1 MGAKKAPSI
10 KAVQKALSV
19 QSNATLWDKAR
30 AASPDFASWTSE
42 GTSQKF
48 TEKGFEAMKNNPS
61 QLNSYTK
68 TMLMVVFQMLNAVSA
83 RNQFREKGVIE
94 VFDTPNGGYI
104 QRQAVGEMKPI
115 SPQYGEYA
123 TGKTVDPFIQRVPE
137 TTERFFEM
145 NFDYQNL
152 YTVVPYLLKTAY
164 VNDNGIGQWLAGV
177 AASADAAY
185 TVQDFE
191 NAKACLN
198 AIINPTNYPLK
209 DTQKI
214 NVSIADINNIT
225 QDELNK
231 FIEQMQNIAELM
243 DSVSQTGMFNNLEF
257 PRLTRPED
265 YVLILRAGIKPQ
277 MRVKTL
283 AGAFNRDEL
292 AIPFEVMTLNDF
304 GGIEHYTDEGL
315 STKAYPVY
323 SDDRLKIQVGWSAT
337 ENNTVAD
344 ATTVYQKDTNANV
357 IGILVERGRIFENSQ
372 NPYIVEPIHNPAG
385 LYDNYWISR
394 PNNALVNDPLY
405 NAIVIYNSNNGV

>member
-1 MGAKKAPSI
+1 MAARKAPTV
-10 KAVQKALSV
+10 KAVQRVLAT

-30 AASPDFASWTSE
+30 AASPDFASWTAE
-42 GTSQKF
+42 GTAQKF
-48 TEKGFEAMKNNPS
+48 TEKGFEAMKNSPS
-61 QLNSYTK
+61 QLNSFTK

-83 RNQFREKGVIE
+83 RNQFRERGIIE
-94 VFDTPNGGYI
+94 VYDTPNGGFI

-115 SPQYGEYA
+115 TPQYGDYA
-123 TGKTVDPFIQRVPE
+123 TGNSVDPFIQRIPD
-137 TTERFFEM
+137 TSERFFEM

-198 AIINPTNYPLK
+198 AIINGTNYPLT
-209 DTQKI
+209 DTQKV
-214 NVSIADINNIT
+214 NVSIADMTNIT
-225 QDELNK
+225 ADELNA
-231 FIEQMQNIAELM
+231 FIEKMQSIAELM
-243 DSVSQTGMFNNLEF
+243 DSVSQTGMFNNLDF

-265 YVLILRAGIKPQ
+265 YVLILRAGIRPQ
-277 MRVKTL
+277 MNVKTL
-283 AGAFNRDEL
+283 AGAFNRGDL
-292 AIPFEVMTLNDF
+292 TIPFEVMTLNDF
-304 GGIEHYTDEGL
+304 GGIEHYTDADL
-315 STKAYPVY
+315 TTKAYPVY
-323 SDDRLKIQVGWSAT
+323 SDNKLKIQVGWSANQNSST
-337 ENNTVAD
+337 AD

-357 IGILVERGRIFENSQ
+357 IGVLVERGRIFENAQ

-405 NAIVIYNSNNGV
+405 NAIVIYNSNGSV